1 MEGEGG
7 RGEVGGLERGRGKKE
22 WRGSVMEDEG
32 AGGEVDGLGTE
43 RG

>member
-1 MEGEGG
+1 MGWKGG
-7 RGEVGGLERGRGKKE
+7 WAKKE
-22 WRGSVMEDEG
+22 WRVRMMEDEG